1 VSFTFNWY
9 AQLQLND
16 PFAVRSHRLGI
27 FEANTYV
34 VQAGGHHDDGDEDLG
49 DDAEKDDSEDAA
61 EDSGDDYELID
72 GES

>member
-1 VSFTFNWY
+1 MTFDGH
-9 AQLQLND
+9 AQLELTD
-16 PFAVRSHRLGI
+16 RVTVHSHRLGI

-34 VQAGGHHDDGDEDLG
+34 LQAGGHRDDGDEDLG
-49 DDAEKDDSEDAA
+49 GDAEKDGSEDAA